1 VIGRFDDSGNLSVGG
16 ESVPVDALR
25 AAWNSGGEGW

>member
-1 VIGRFDDSGNLSVGG
+1 VIGRFDDSGNLSVSG